1 MKDAQTTE
9 PHSLTGQVVVVTG
22 GARRVGQAI
31 CEALWASGAHVVIH
45 HFESHKAAQ
54 ALAERLGSRVTLA
67 RADLR
72 DRHATTAMFADLA
85 AQLGRIDGLVCSAA
99 IFGRTPLQTL
109 TDDEWDDI
117 LAVNLT
123 APRRCMQ
130 LAIGHGAKAIVH
142 IVDVA
147 ALTPWRGYAAYG
159 VAKAGLLQLT
169 KIAAKELLGSVRVN
183 AVAPGLVLLPDDV
196 TAEERARLLRKLPH
210 GQMGSPHDVARAVQ
224 YLLTEPFVTGV
235 CLPIDGGQSL
245 G

>member
-1 MKDAQTTE
+1 MKTAQTSQPTA
-9 PHSLTGQVVVVTG
+9 LTGQVVVVTG

-45 HFESHKAAQ
+45 HHASQKAAQ
-54 ALAERLGSRVTLA
+54 DLADRLGSRATIA

-72 DRHATTAMFADLA
+72 DREQTKAMFADLA
-85 AQLGRIDGLVCSAA
+85 NRLGRIDGLVCSAA
-99 IFGRTPLQTL
+99 IFGRTPLQTM
-109 TDDEWDDI
+109 TDDEWDDM

-130 LAIGHGAKAIVH
+130 QAIAHGAQAIVN

-147 ALTPWRGYAAYG
+147 AIAPWRGYAAYG

-196 TAEERARLLRKLPH
+196 SEEERARLLRKLPH
-210 GQMGSPHDVARAVQ
+210 GPMGSPHDVARAVQ

>member
-1 MKDAQTTE
+1 MWTSQAPK
-9 PHSLTGQVVVVTG
+9 PRSLTGQVVVVTG

-31 CEALWASGAHVVIH
+31 CEALWSSGAHVVIH
-45 HFESHKAAQ
+45 HHASHEAAKA
-54 ALAERLGSRVTLA
+54 LGDRLGSRVTLA

-72 DRHATTAMFADLA
+72 DRDQTRAMFADLA
-85 AQLGRIDGLVCSAA
+85 TQLGRIDGLVNSAA
-99 IFGRTPLQTL
+99 VFEKTPLETL
-109 TDDEWDDI
+109 RDEAWDEI

-130 LAIGHGAKAIVH
+130 LAIEHGAQAIVN
-142 IVDVA
+142 IVDLA
-147 ALTPWRGYAAYG
+147 ALAPWRGYAAYG

-169 KIAAKELLGSVRVN
+169 KIAAKELAGRVRVS

-196 TAEERARLLRKLPH
+196 SAQERARLLAKLPN
-210 GQMGSPHDVARAVQ
+210 GQPGSPHDVARAVH